1 MKEWI
6 INKEDGVKLVEDISQ
21 RADGQ
26 VKVKIA
32 KVAISSHD
40 VCNLFAMAKDDAV
53 VPGHSAVA
61 LVSEADEDSGLK
73 LGSRVVV
80 SPYLKE
86 CEHGVDVVKTMGV
99 DVDGLLRDFVSVPL
113 ENVFALPD
121 GVSDEE
127 ALFTE
132 YIAMGNNVFEA
143 LDREKGD
150 YIVIVGASTLGLIL
164 GQMATYYQYVPIL
177 IDLDVDKLALAQ
189 KWGVCY
195 TLNPTYDNLERRVEE
210 ITGGRMAEAAIFSG
224 ESVDVNAAIRL
235 VKNQGD
241 VIIAGYATR
250 GKHAV
255 DAGTVLKKQLTLKG
269 VCNGIGELS
278 SAINL
283 LANKVVKTDGI
294 IGATANFEE
303 IPQVVESCVKY
314 PLQYSKI
321 LINCD

>member
-6 INKEDGVKLVEDISQ
+6 INKEDGATLVEDVSQ

-32 KVAISSHD
+32 KVAISSQD
-40 VCNLFAMAKDDAV
+40 VCNLSAMAKDDAV

-61 LVSEADEDSGLK
+61 LVSEADDESGLK

-80 SPYLKE
+80 SPYLQQ
-86 CEHGVDVVKTMGV
+86 CEHGEEVVKTMGV
-99 DVDGLLRDFVSVPL
+99 DVDGLLRDFACVPL

-121 GVSDEE
+121 GISDEE

-235 VKNQGD
+235 VKTK
-241 VIIAGYATR
+241 ATSSSQAMPLAQNTQWTQALFSKTTHSQR
-250 GKHAV
+250 CVQRHRRIV
-255 DAGTVLKKQLTLKG
+255 FRHQPS
-269 VCNGIGELS
+269 CQQSGEDRRPHRRNRKL
-278 SAINL
+278 
-283 LANKVVKTDGI
+283 
-294 IGATANFEE
+294 
-303 IPQVVESCVKY
+303 
-314 PLQYSKI
+314 
-321 LINCD
+321 

>member
-6 INKEDGVKLVEDISQ
+6 INKENGVKLVEDVSQ

-32 KVAISSHD
+32 KVAISSQD
-40 VCNLFAMAKDDAV
+40 MCNLSAMAKDDAV

-177 IDLDVDKLALAQ
+177 IDLDVD
-189 KWGVCY
+189 
-195 TLNPTYDNLERRVEE
+195 NLERRVEE

-294 IGATANFEE
+294 IGAAANFEE

-321 LINCD
+321 MINCD